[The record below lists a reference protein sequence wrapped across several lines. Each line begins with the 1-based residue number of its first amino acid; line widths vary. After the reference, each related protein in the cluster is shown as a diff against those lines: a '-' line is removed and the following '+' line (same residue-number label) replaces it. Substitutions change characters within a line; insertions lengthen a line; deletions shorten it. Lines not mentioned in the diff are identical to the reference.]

1 MSQCLRLVP
10 APESERTRFFPVV
23 VAIWSEAKGEEVPSP
38 RFPTAPSKKNCE
50 RPALPK
56 RTVEE
61 ALRPPRSERA
71 VEVALVLTPKF
82 VVGVHEKVPEP
93 EPQAVPVLEMVPMVL
108 NVAQPAEPP
117 AEETIKFVVDA
128 VPVIVRAVEEA

>member
-10 APESERTRFFPVV
+10 APESERTRLFPVV

-61 ALRPPRSERA
+61 AFKPPRSERA
-71 VEVALVLTPKF
+71 VEVALVLTPKLF
-82 VVGVHEKVPEP
+82 VGVKEKVPLP
-93 EPQAVPVLEMVPMVL
+93 EPQAVPVFEIVPFVEK
-108 NVAQPAEPP
+108 VAQPAAPP
-117 AEETIKFVVDA
+117 AEETMRLVVEA
-128 VPVIVRAVEEA
+128 VPEMV